1 MKHFTDD
8 LGADWLNRLELMIV
22 IEDRFADV
30 VLAALQEKVHPGIMA
45 KRDFF
50 CGYFFKARF
59 FWGFWSIRTD
69 SGIAAAPRAALPSA
83 LPMASPSSY
92 RLDNRHCAGGGKNSD
107 EKQVTESE
115 CKTTT
120 KASEQGTCDQL
131 QQT

>member
-1 MKHFTDD
+1 
-8 LGADWLNRLELMIV
+8 
-22 IEDRFADV
+22 
-30 VLAALQEKVHPGIMA
+30 MA

-59 FWGFWSIRTD
+59 FGVSAQFEPT

-83 LPMASPSSY
+83 FPMASPSSY

-120 KASEQGTCDQL
+120 KA
-131 QQT
+131 